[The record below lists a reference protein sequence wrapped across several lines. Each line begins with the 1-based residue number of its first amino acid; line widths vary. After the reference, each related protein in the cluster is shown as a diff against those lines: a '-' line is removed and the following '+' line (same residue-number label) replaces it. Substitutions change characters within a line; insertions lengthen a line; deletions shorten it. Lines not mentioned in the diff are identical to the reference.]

1 MNALHV
7 VASACIVGRGVAAE
21 DVWNKD
27 AKMSISADEV
37 GGREGSLQRARSWRF
52 SMLMFIDRGPGQE
65 G

>member
-7 VASACIVGRGVAAE
+7 VTSACIVGRGVAAE

-37 GGREGSLQRARSWRF
+37 GGREG
-52 SMLMFIDRGPGQE
+52 
-65 G
+65 